1 MSSVFDQSEPV
12 LFIKIVVIQSLWG
25 ILAGMA
31 KKPITA
37 MLMHPV
43 VRDELFRPDHID
55 ALNRVCSLV
64 SEIPVRR
71 LEDAPE
77 QIQQIE
83 VLITSWGC
91 PRIDEQIIDACPRLR
106 LVAHLAGSVKGF
118 IDDAVWRRGISVV
131 NAVAANAVPV
141 AEFTL
146 AAILFANKRVF
157 QLNQFYL
164 RHQENRAPWTREAPN
179 VGNYDKVV
187 GIVGAS
193 HVGRLV
199 IELLAHFDMKTLV
212 YDPYITPLEA
222 RQLGAHK
229 VGLTELL
236 SASDVVSLHAP
247 LLTDTRAMIGARELA
262 LMSDNSTL
270 INTARGAI
278 IEQAALEAE
287 LMKGRLFAVLDT
299 TEPEVLPPGNPLYE
313 LPNVYL
319 TPHIAGSL
327 GRETERL
334 TDYIIQELE
343 RYQRGHALKF
353 QVRREHLARLA

>member
-1 MSSVFDQSEPV
+1 
-12 LFIKIVVIQSLWG
+12 
-25 ILAGMA
+25 MA
-31 KKPITA
+31 KRPITA

-43 VRDELFRPDHID
+43 VRDELFRKDHID
-55 ALNRVCSLV
+55 ALNRVCTLV
-64 SEIPVRR
+64 SEDPFRS
-71 LEDAPE
+71 LSDAPA
-77 QIQQIE
+77 QLQQVE

-91 PRIDEQIIDACPRLR
+91 PRIDNEIVDACPRLR

-118 IDDAVWRRGISVV
+118 IDDVVWRRGIAVV

-141 AEFTL
+141 AEYTL
-146 AAILFANKRVF
+146 AAILFANKKVF

-179 VGNYDKVV
+179 VGNYHKVV

-199 IELLAHFDMKTLV
+199 IQLLQNFDIRTLV

-236 SASDVVSLHAP
+236 SSSDVVSLHAP
-247 LLTDTRAMIGARELA
+247 LLQDTRAMLGARELA
-262 LMSDNSTL
+262 LMQDDATL

-278 IEQAALEAE
+278 VDQDALLHE
-287 LMKGRLFAVLDT
+287 LTQGRLFAVLDT
-299 TEPEVLPPGNPLYE
+299 TEPEVLPPNHPLYE

-327 GRETERL
+327 GTETERL
-334 TDYIIQELE
+334 TDYIVQELT
-343 RYQRGHALKF
+343 RYQRGQALKH